1 MTNRIFASL
10 ALAAASFAVP
20 PRLTAQ
26 GPNGTDIN
34 KAIPIY
40 FGQTITD
47 IGDGATN
54 PIQVYSIALSKG
66 QSVTLLAS
74 KLAGGNSG
82 GTWTLSLL
90 RPGVTTVKALQSA
103 DVLACRGHYCND
115 GSNTAQA
122 QTFTYLVSASGLY
135 YAFLQF
141 DSNGMNYSFVTTAQ
155 GTPIAVPNPPTAG
168 CLSGRVDYLTYSL
181 QFIAAGLADEVS
193 IGSQRAC
200 PSCTVKAPLYPE
212 IVTRLENALRSKVNV
227 EACYDSTGNIF
238 QIKLV
243 TL

>member
-1 MTNRIFASL
+1 MTNRMLASL
-10 ALAAASFAVP
+10 LLGVAFNAQLA
-20 PRLTAQ
+20 AQ

-47 IGDGATN
+47 IGDGSTN

-90 RPGVTTVKALQSA
+90 RPGVTTVKALQSS

-135 YAFLQF
+135 YAVLQF
-141 DSNGMNYSFVTTAQ
+141 DSTGMNYSFVTTAQ
-155 GTPIAVPNPPTAG
+155 GTPIAVPNPPSAG
-168 CLSGRVDYLTYSL
+168 CLTGRVDYLTYSL
-181 QFIAAGLADEVS
+181 QLIATGLADEVS
-193 IGSQRAC
+193 IGSQKAC
-200 PSCTVKAPLYPE
+200 ATCTVKAPLYPE
-212 IVTRLENALRSKVNV
+212 IVTRLENALRSKLNV
-227 EACYDSTGNIF
+227 EACYDSTGSIF

-243 TL
+243 TP